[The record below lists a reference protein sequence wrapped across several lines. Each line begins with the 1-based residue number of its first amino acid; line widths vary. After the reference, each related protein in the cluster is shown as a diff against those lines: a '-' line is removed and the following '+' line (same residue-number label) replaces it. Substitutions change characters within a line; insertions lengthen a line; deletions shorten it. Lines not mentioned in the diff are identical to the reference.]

1 MEQNQALNVLVQAV
15 NVAQKRGAYKL
26 DEANVIAQAV
36 SVFTKETVPEITKEE
51 NDTLIKVRR
60 GYKVYR
66 VKVWDPPVVKEK
78 IKKSKADYKKDKND
92 KRRSKYSDK
101 KIRARQEQS

>member
-51 NDTLIKVRR
+51 NDT
-60 GYKVYR
+60 
-66 VKVWDPPVVKEK
+66 
-78 IKKSKADYKKDKND
+78 ND
-92 KRRSKYSDK
+92 TN
-101 KIRARQEQS
+101 